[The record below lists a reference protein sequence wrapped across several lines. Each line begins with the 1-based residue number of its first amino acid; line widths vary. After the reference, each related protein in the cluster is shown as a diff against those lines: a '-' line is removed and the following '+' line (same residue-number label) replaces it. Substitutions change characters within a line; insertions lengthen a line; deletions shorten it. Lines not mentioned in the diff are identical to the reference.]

1 VITPTDPTDPTEM
14 AAFNKN
20 VVDEFR
26 AYDGKVDGVF
36 EEGTMALLHH
46 AGARSG
52 VERVTPLGYFTDGD
66 RIFVVASFGGS
77 DVNPAWYGNLLANPR
92 TTVEIG
98 SEIIP
103 VTARELTGAER
114 DERFAK
120 IAETMPMFADY
131 QRKTTRVIPSSSS
144 FGTDRPPAPSCETF
158 LIASRRCQFGR
169 ACARRLFTWL
179 RMQMLMHG
187 GNCWEAR
194 WTRSPAA
201 MWVIGLPVT
210 SRIAR
215 VTTGSRVGGARNPAD
230 TRPHP

>member
-1 VITPTDPTDPTEM
+1 
-14 AAFNKN
+14 
-20 VVDEFR
+20 
-26 AYDGKVDGVF
+26 
-36 EEGTMALLHH
+36 MALLHH

-98 SEIIP
+98 SETIP
-103 VTARELTGAER
+103 VTARAANRCRTRRALREDSRDHADVRRLSTKDHPRHPRHRARSGLTG
-114 DERFAK
+114 
-120 IAETMPMFADY
+120 PLL
-131 QRKTTRVIPSSSS
+131 
-144 FGTDRPPAPSCETF
+144 RPPRAF
-158 LIASRRCQFGR
+158 LLASRRCQFGR
-169 ACARRLFTWL
+169 GCDRRLFTCL
-179 RMQMLMHG
+179 RMQMPMHG

-194 WTRSPAA
+194 WTRSLAA

>member
-52 VERVTPLGYFTDGD
+52 VERVNPLGYFTDGD

-77 DVNPAWYGNLLANPR
+77 DANPAWYRNLLVNPR

-98 SEIIP
+98 SETIP
-103 VTARELTGAER
+103 VTARDLTGAER

-131 QRKTTRVIPSSSS
+131 QRKTTRVIP
-144 FGTDRPPAPSCETF
+144 
-158 LIASRRCQFGR
+158 
-169 ACARRLFTWL
+169 
-179 RMQMLMHG
+179 
-187 GNCWEAR
+187 
-194 WTRSPAA
+194 
-201 MWVIGLPVT
+201 VIELV
-210 SRIAR
+210 R
-215 VTTGSRVGGARNPAD
+215 D
-230 TRPHP
+230 

>member
-1 VITPTDPTDPTEM
+1 
-14 AAFNKN
+14 
-20 VVDEFR
+20 
-26 AYDGKVDGVF
+26 
-36 EEGTMALLHH
+36 MALLHH

-98 SEIIP
+98 SETIP
-103 VTARELTGAER
+103 VTARAANRCRTRRALREDSRDHPDVRRLSTKDHPRHPRRRARSGLTG
-114 DERFAK
+114 
-120 IAETMPMFADY
+120 PLL
-131 QRKTTRVIPSSSS
+131 
-144 FGTDRPPAPSCETF
+144 RPARAF
-158 LIASRRCQFGR
+158 LLASRRCQFGR

-215 VTTGSRVGGARNPAD
+215 VTTGSSVGGAGNPAD

>member
-98 SEIIP
+98 SETIP
-103 VTARELTGAER
+103 VTARAANRCRTRRALREDSRDHPDVRRLSTKDRPRHPRHRARSGLTGPLLRPARPSFLRRGDVSLVER
-114 DERFAK
+114 ALGGSLLGCACRC
-120 IAETMPMFADY
+120 
-131 QRKTTRVIPSSSS
+131 
-144 FGTDRPPAPSCETF
+144 SCT
-158 LIASRRCQFGR
+158 AATVGR
-169 ACARRLFTWL
+169 
-179 RMQMLMHG
+179 
-187 GNCWEAR
+187 
-194 WTRSPAA
+194 
-201 MWVIGLPVT
+201 
-210 SRIAR
+210 
-215 VTTGSRVGGARNPAD
+215 RVGLAHRQRCG
-230 TRPHP
+230 